1 MKREKWTLFTYRR
14 KNDLQVNLNDYIDQY
29 KEVIHQALIQHLKQ
43 LDIPESLKSSMLYS
57 VEAGGKRLRPILLIA
72 SYENYGSNFK
82 KAIAPAIALELIHT
96 YSLIHDDLPAMDN
109 DDYRRGKPTNHMIF
123 DEATAILAGDALLT
137 YSFEIIADDDHLE
150 DAEKVKLIK
159 MLSKAAGPAGMVAGQ
174 IMDMEAENKPISL
187 QQLET
192 IHELKTG
199 ELLTFSVYAGAFL
212 GSASDEELSY
222 LKEFAYYLGL
232 IFQVQDDIL
241 DVTGDP
247 EKLGKPTGSDEDNKK
262 STYPNLL
269 GLNGA
274 INHKEMYVQKAIEA
288 LKKANAENS
297 YLMELIHHFSQR
309 DH

>member
-1 MKREKWTLFTYRR
+1 MRFTYRR
-14 KNDLQVNLNDYIDQY
+14 KNDLQVNLNDFIDQY
-29 KEVIHQALIQHLKQ
+29 KEIIHQELSQHLKR
-43 LDIPESLKSSMLYS
+43 LDVPANLKESMLYS

-72 SYENYGSNFK
+72 SYEHYGSDIK
-82 KAIAPAIALELIHT
+82 KVMAPAIAIELIHT

-109 DDYRRGKPTNHMIF
+109 DDFRRGKPTNHKIF

-137 YSFEIIADDDHLE
+137 YSFEIIADDHYLE
-150 DAEKVKLIK
+150 NFEKAELIK
-159 MLSKAAGPAGMVAGQ
+159 MLSKAAGPSGMVAGQ
-174 IMDMEAENKPISL
+174 MMDMEAENKPNSL
-187 QQLET
+187 EQLET

-212 GSASDEELSY
+212 GQASDEELSH

-247 EKLGKPTGSDEDNKK
+247 EKLGKPTGSDEGNKK

-269 GLNGA
+269 GLDGA
-274 INHKEMYVQKAIEA
+274 KNHKEMYVQKAMES
-288 LKKANAENS
+288 LQKAKAENS
-297 YLMELIHHFSQR
+297 YLMALTEHFAQR

>member
-1 MKREKWTLFTYRR
+1 L
-14 KNDLQVNLNDYIDQY
+14 NANLNDYIERY
-29 KEVIHQALIQHLKQ
+29 KGIIHQELTYRLKQ
-43 LDIPESLKSSMLYS
+43 MDIPENLKESMLYS
-57 VEAGGKRLRPILLIA
+57 VEASGKRLRPILLIA
-72 SYENYGSNFK
+72 SYEHYGNDIK
-82 KAIAPAIALELIHT
+82 KVMNAAIAIELIHT

-109 DDYRRGKPTNHMIF
+109 DDFRRGKPTNHKIF
-123 DEATAILAGDALLT
+123 NEATAILAGDALLT
-137 YSFEIIADDDHLE
+137 CSFQLIAE
-150 DAEKVKLIK
+150 DNNLQDFEKVELIK
-159 MLSKAAGPAGMVAGQ
+159 NLSKAAGPSGMVAGQ
-174 IMDMEAENKPISL
+174 IMDMEAENQPINL

-199 ELLTFSVYAGAFL
+199 ELLTFSVYAGAFI
-212 GSASDEELSY
+212 GQATEEELIH

>member
-1 MKREKWTLFTYRR
+1 MFFTHRR
-14 KNDLQVNLNDYIDQY
+14 KNDLQVNLNEYIDKY
-29 KEVIHQALIQHLKQ
+29 KEIVHQELIRHLKQ

-72 SYENYGSNFK
+72 SYENYGSNIK
-82 KAIAPAIALELIHT
+82 KAMAPAIALELVHT

-109 DDYRRGKPTNHMIF
+109 DDFRRGKPTNHKIF

-137 YSFEIIADDDHLE
+137 YSFEIIADDQHLE
-150 DAEKVKLIK
+150 DFEKVELMKI
-159 MLSKAAGPAGMVAGQ
+159 LSKAAGPGGMVAGQ
-174 IMDMEAENKPISL
+174 IMDMEAENKPINL
-187 QQLET
+187 QQLES

-212 GSASDEELSY
+212 GRASDEEIRC

-247 EKLGKPTGSDEDNKK
+247 EKLGKSTGSDEDNKK

-269 GLNGA
+269 GLDGA
-274 INHKEMYVQKAIEA
+274 KKHKEMYVQKA
-288 LKKANAENS
+288 KKALTKAKAENS
-297 YLMELIHHFSQR
+297 YLMALTEHFSQR

>member
-1 MKREKWTLFTYRR
+1 M
-14 KNDLQVNLNDYIDQY
+14 QVNLNDYINRCQEIIQ
-29 KEVIHQALIQHLKQ
+29 KELTRHLKQ
-43 LDIPESLKSSMLYS
+43 LDVPENLKDAMLYS

-72 SYENYGSNFK
+72 SYEHYGSNIK
-82 KAIAPAIALELIHT
+82 KVMSSAIAIELIHT

-109 DDYRRGKPTNHMIF
+109 DDFRRGKPTNHKVF

-137 YSFEIIADDDHLE
+137 YSFEIIAE
-150 DAEKVKLIK
+150 DNNLHDFEKVELIK
-159 MLSKAAGPAGMVAGQ
+159 KLSMAAGPSGMVAGQ
-174 IMDMEAENKPISL
+174 IMDMGAENNPIKL

-199 ELLTFSVYAGAFL
+199 ELLTYSVYAGAFL
-212 GSASDEELSY
+212 GQATDEELIY
-222 LKEFAYYLGL
+222 LEEFAYYLGL

-247 EKLGKPTGSDEDNKK
+247 EKLGKPTGSDENNNK

-269 GLNGA
+269 GLDGA
-274 INHKEMYVQKAIEA
+274 IKHKEMYVQKAMEA
-288 LKKANAENS
+288 LKKANAQSS
-297 YLMELIHHFSQR
+297 YLMELIDHFSQR